1 MPMYNAENLVARC
14 LAPLLEMKLRGE
26 IAEIL
31 VVDDCS
37 TDTSPNI
44 VSKMDVRVIRT
55 PKQGG
60 PGAARN
66 LGVLETQGDVVWFV
80 DSDVIVADDAARHVA
95 AGFDED
101 SVGAV
106 FGSYDE
112 SPGAD
117 NFLSQYKN
125 LVHHYYHQGGR
136 EDASTFWA
144 GCGAVR
150 KQVFLDIGGFDV
162 ESYPYPSIEDIE
174 LGYRIREN
182 GYRIRLIS
190 NLQGKHLKDWR
201 FANLVHTEIF
211 RRAIPWSRLMLRSKQ
226 MTDDLNVGIAER
238 VRAVLAGVGLLS
250 IVAGLAGLIPWL
262 TVALLIV
269 AVALANNQFLKF
281 FYRRR
286 GPVFALRA
294 FLFHQF
300 YYLYSS
306 AAFAF
311 AFLEHLWSRPKKS
324 EGESNKGTRRSGKL

>member
-1 MPMYNAENLVARC
+1 MQPTISVLMPMYNAEKLVSRC
-14 LAPLLEMKLRGE
+14 LAPLLEMKNRGE

-37 TDTSPNI
+37 TDASPSI
-44 VSKMDVRVIRT
+44 VSKLDVRVIRT
-55 PKQGG
+55 PQQGG

-66 LGVLETQGDVVWFV
+66 LGVLETQSDVVWFV
-80 DSDVIVADDAARHVA
+80 DSDVIVADDAARQVA

-101 SVGAV
+101 GVGAV

-112 SPGAD
+112 SPGAN

-150 KQVFLDIGGFDV
+150 KEVFLDVGGFDV

-174 LGYRIREN
+174 LGYRIREA
-182 GYRIRLIS
+182 GHRIRLIPD
-190 NLQGKHLKDWR
+190 LQGTHLKDWR
-201 FANLVHTEIF
+201 FVNLIHTEVF

-238 VRAVLAGVGLLS
+238 LRAALAGIAALS
-250 IVAGLAGLIPWL
+250 IIVWLAGLMPGWL
-262 TVALLIV
+262 VTVAFAV
-269 AVALANNQFLKF
+269 VALANVRFLTF
-281 FYRRR
+281 FFRRR
-286 GPVFALRA
+286 GPLFALRA
-294 FLFHQF
+294 FLFHQL

-311 AFLEHLWSRPKKS
+311 AFLEYHVSRPR
-324 EGESNKGTRRSGKL
+324 ESS

>member
-1 MPMYNAENLVARC
+1 MQPTISVLMPMYNAEKFVSRC
-14 LAPLLEMKLRGE
+14 LAPLLEMKQRGE

-37 TDTSPNI
+37 TDASPSI

-55 PKQGG
+55 PQQGG

-80 DSDVIVADDAARHVA
+80 DSDVIVADDAARQVA

-101 SVGAV
+101 GVGAV

-112 SPGAD
+112 NPGAS

-150 KQVFLDIGGFDV
+150 KEVFLDVGGFDV

-174 LGYRIREN
+174 LGYRIREA
-182 GYRIRLIS
+182 GHRIRLIPT
-190 NLQGKHLKDWR
+190 LQGTHLKDWR
-201 FANLVHTEIF
+201 FVNLIHTEVF

-238 VRAVLAGVGLLS
+238 LRAVLAGAGALSFIVWLVGL
-250 IVAGLAGLIPWL
+250 VPGWL
-262 TVALLIV
+262 VTVAFAV
-269 AVALANNQFLKF
+269 VALANVRFLTF

-286 GPVFALRA
+286 GPLFSLRA
-294 FLFHQF
+294 FLFHQL

-311 AFLEHLWSRPKKS
+311 AFLEYHISRPR
-324 EGESNKGTRRSGKL
+324 ESS

>member
-1 MPMYNAENLVARC
+1 MQATISVLMPMYNAEKFVSLC
-14 LAPLLEMKLRGE
+14 LAPLLEMKQRGE

-37 TDTSPNI
+37 TDASPSI

-55 PKQGG
+55 PQQGG

-66 LGVLETQGDVVWFV
+66 LGVLETQGDLVWFV
-80 DSDVIVADDAARHVA
+80 DSDVVVADDAAGQVA
-95 AGFDED
+95 AGFNED
-101 SVGAV
+101 GVGAV

-112 SPGAD
+112 CPGAN

-150 KQVFLDIGGFDV
+150 KEVFLDVGGFDV

-174 LGYRIREN
+174 LGYRIRAA
-182 GYRIRLIS
+182 GHRIRLIP
-190 NLQGKHLKDWR
+190 NLQGTHLKDWR
-201 FANLVHTEIF
+201 FVNLIHTEVF
-211 RRAIPWSRLMLRSKQ
+211 RRAIPWSRLMLRSKHI
-226 MTDDLNVGIAER
+226 TDDLNVGIAER
-238 VRAVLAGVGLLS
+238 LRAALAGAGVLS
-250 IVAGLAGLIPWL
+250 VAAWLTGLIPGWS
-262 TVALLIV
+262 VAFSLAVV
-269 AVALANNQFLKF
+269 AIANIRFLKF

-286 GPVFALRA
+286 GALFALRA
-294 FLFHQF
+294 FSFHQL

-311 AFLEHLWSRPKKS
+311 AFLEHLFTRSKRPTS
-324 EGESNKGTRRSGKL
+324 